1 MPNEHSTGMR
11 IAGERP
17 PIPVRTAVNL
27 SGPNGHALLHAPPQ
41 LYRSRERNATPA
53 VKRGPFQAT
62 PNPAFATGLTAA
74 AEGASSVDLIEPRP
88 AERHRAVER
97 SHAHLAWQPQ

>member
-27 SGPNGHALLHAPPQ
+27 SGPNGTHYSMLHPNSIGQRAQ
-41 LYRSRERNATPA
+41 RDTRS
-53 VKRGPFQAT
+53 QAR
-62 PNPAFATGLTAA
+62 PI
-74 AEGASSVDLIEPRP
+74 SSYPKP
-88 AERHRAVER
+88 CFCHRAYRGGGGGEFR
-97 SHAHLAWQPQ
+97 RFD